1 MYSHIL
7 LPTDGSPLARE
18 AARAGVKLAQAL
30 GARVTGFYAAPP
42 ATPLE
47 FKGILPIGF
56 VDPAEHEVAIAKAA
70 AKHLDVIAKAAA
82 SSNVAF
88 KGVHITSDYPADAI
102 VAAARKYRCDL
113 IFMASHGRRGLRRE
127 TMLGTQTQKVLS
139 ESKIPVLIHR

>member
-18 AARAGVKLAQAL
+18 AAQAGVKLAQAL

-47 FKGILPIGF
+47 FKGILPVGF

-82 SSNVAF
+82 SWNVAF
-88 KGVHITSDYPADAI
+88 KVVHITSDYPAPMP
-102 VAAARKYRCDL
+102 L
-113 IFMASHGRRGLRRE
+113 SRRLENTG
-127 TMLGTQTQKVLS
+127 V
-139 ESKIPVLIHR
+139 I